1 MTPSLRAALAAS
13 LSAAPDE
20 IDLFGTLLDA
30 ASTIKLAGETV
41 YACGTGHPA
50 FSAQAIRDARSA
62 ATKVLVELS
71 KYEATR

>member
-1 MTPSLRAALAAS
+1 MTALAIMLRASAA
-13 LSAAPDE
+13 AAPDD
-20 IDLFGTLLDA
+20 IDLWGTLLDA

-50 FSAQAIRDARSA
+50 FSEQAIRDARSA

>member
-1 MTPSLRAALAAS
+1 MTALATMLRASAAAS
-13 LSAAPDE
+13 PDDL
-20 IDLFGTLLDA
+20 DLFGTLLDA

-41 YACGTGHPA
+41 YACGNGHPA

>member
-1 MTPSLRAALAAS
+1 MTALATMLRAS
-13 LSAAPDE
+13 TITPPDA

-50 FSAQAIRDARSA
+50 FSEQALRDARSA
-62 ATKVLVELS
+62 ATKVLVEIS
-71 KYEATR
+71 KYEAMR